1 VIQWGLEFSAGQALV
16 TAEHEGVAYFLHATW
31 LLRRLEACPAAA
43 ASSDSSHDRVAD
55 SSDQNGAAEGIHRST
70 ADAEPCSRLPIQAPE
85 GPRFIVFS
93 EAAAG
98 GKDTVVRWANA
109 SEQQV

>member
-1 VIQWGLEFSAGQALV
+1 MPAGQALV

-31 LLRRLEACPAAA
+31 LLRRLEACHAA
-43 ASSDSSHDRVAD
+43 ASSDSPHGRVAD
-55 SSDQNGAAEGIHRST
+55 SSDQNGAAEGIHSSA
-70 ADAEPCSRLPIQAPE
+70 ADAAPCSRLPIQAPE
-85 GPRFIVFS
+85 QPRLIVFS

>member
-1 VIQWGLEFSAGQALV
+1 M

-31 LLRRLEACPAAA
+31 LLRRLEACLAA

-55 SSDQNGAAEGIHRST
+55 SSDPNGAAEAIDRST
-70 ADAEPCSRLPIQAPE
+70 ADAEPCSRLPAQAPKKS
-85 GPRFIVFS
+85 RFIVFS

-98 GKDTVVRWANA
+98 GKDTVVRWAYA